1 MWLRK
6 ECMLESHRVSGGSVC
21 ASHVYGKAHRM
32 LKLGENLDLSS
43 STVIP
48 DILDFIYK

>member
-6 ECMLESHRVSGGSVC
+6 EFMLESPRVSGGSVC
-21 ASHVYGKAHRM
+21 AYHIYGKAHGM

-48 DILDFIYK
+48 DTLDFIYK